1 MRYFLL
7 EHIKLW
13 LLAATQYPE
22 SVLSALHLIF
32 QKKAM
37 QLRYG
42 DPTAVPDLSDAQAI
56 SRSFPLTYGQRLV
69 HFLSSSFGIRDSQ
82 FLTEHPVMR

>member
-1 MRYFLL
+1 
-7 EHIKLW
+7 
-13 LLAATQYPE
+13 
-22 SVLSALHLIF
+22 
-32 QKKAM
+32 M
-37 QLRYG
+37 QLQFG
-42 DPTAVPDLSDAQAI
+42 DATAVPDLSDAQAV